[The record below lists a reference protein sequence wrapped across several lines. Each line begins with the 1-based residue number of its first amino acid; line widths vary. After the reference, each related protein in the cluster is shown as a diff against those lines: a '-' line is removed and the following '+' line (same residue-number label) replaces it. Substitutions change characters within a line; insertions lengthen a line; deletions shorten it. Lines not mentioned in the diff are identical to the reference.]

1 MSTTSHIT
9 ADQEF
14 DDPLKSAIKA
24 ELDQVLDPCS
34 CMSNHPV
41 SILDLGLVEDIETR
55 DGGRHVEVTLLL
67 TSQLCTYFIDMNDE
81 IIERVEALD
90 GVETV
95 DVHQDTSGQVWT
107 QERMAEDERRERRER
122 FLNRMDEAGVTPYAE
137 RTS

>member
-9 ADQEF
+9 PDTEF
-14 DDPLKSAIKA
+14 DDDLKTAVKA
-24 ELDQVLDPCS
+24 ELAEVLDPCS

-41 SILDLGLVEDIETR
+41 SILDLGLVESIETQ
-55 DGGRHVEVTLLL
+55 DGGSRVVVTLLL

-81 IIERVEALD
+81 IIDRVEALD
-90 GVETV
+90 SVEEV

-107 QERMAEDERRERRER
+107 QDRMAEEEREDRRDR
-122 FLNRMDEAGVTPYAE
+122 FLRRMDDAGVTPYAE